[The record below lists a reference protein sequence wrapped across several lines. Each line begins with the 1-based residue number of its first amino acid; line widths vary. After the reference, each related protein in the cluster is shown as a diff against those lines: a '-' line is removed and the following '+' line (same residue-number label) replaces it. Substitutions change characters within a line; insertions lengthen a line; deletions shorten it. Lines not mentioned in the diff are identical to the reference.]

1 MIELTLPDI
10 SCGHCAKTVTQ
21 AVLALDPA
29 AQVQVDLASKRV
41 QIASTLPRE
50 QLEAAL
56 REEGY
61 PAASTDS

>member
-41 QIASTLPRE
+41 QIASALPRE